1 MLKEEVLKKE
11 LDFLVNE
18 IKYIPYDEI
27 KESLDNEICL
37 GKGSFGFV
45 YKIDYNGKCAAK
57 QITINVGQVDLLLK
71 MALDELKI
79 MIKKKDSENIIKII
93 GYSYKTN
100 KDKNVSRFYIIMD
113 LYKTSLN

>member
-57 QITINVGQVDLLLK
+57 
-71 MALDELKI
+71 
-79 MIKKKDSENIIKII
+79 
-93 GYSYKTN
+93 
-100 KDKNVSRFYIIMD
+100 
-113 LYKTSLN
+113 